1 MKATSEEL
9 AIFVAVVESGSFS
22 RAAEQLGQA
31 NSAVS
36 RAVKKLEMKLGVSL
50 LNRTTR
56 QLSLTEEGERYFRRV
71 QQILQEMAAAETEIM
86 ESRNTPRGLLRID
99 AATPVMLHFLM
110 PLIKPFRER
119 YPEITLSLVSS
130 ETFINLIERK
140 VDVAI
145 RAGTLTDSSLRA
157 RPLFTSYRKII
168 ASPDYIAR
176 FGKPESVEELK
187 QHLCLGFS
195 EPISLNTWPIACSDG
210 QLHEIECGI
219 SSNSGETLKQLCL
232 SGNGIAC
239 LSDYMIDKEIARGE
253 LVELLADAPTAAIA
267 FSINGMVKFE
277 MPISRVSPC
286 FFSFQQCL
294 HKFFDRHGITR
305 RWPVDQRQIDII
317 GTQFFQALFQAW
329 D

>member
-1 MKATSEEL
+1 
-9 AIFVAVVESGSFS
+9 IFVSVVESGSFS

-71 QQILQEMAAAETEIM
+71 QSILQEMASAESEIM
-86 ESRNTPRGLLRID
+86 ETRNTPRGLLRID
-99 AATPVMLHFLM
+99 AATPVVLHFLM

-119 YPEITLSLVSS
+119 YPEVTLSLVSS
-130 ETFINLIERK
+130 ETIINLIERK

-157 RPLFTSYRKII
+157 RPLFNSYRKII
-168 ASPDYIAR
+168 ASPDYISR
-176 FGKPESVEELK
+176 YGKPETIDDLK
-187 QHLCLGFS
+187 QHVCLGFT
-195 EPISLNTWPIACSDG
+195 EPASLNTWPIACSDG
-210 QLHEIECGI
+210 QLHEVKYGL

-253 LVELLADAPTAAIA
+253 LVELMADKVLPVAMPFSAVYYSDRAVSTRIRAFIDFLSEHVKTAPGGAVREA
-267 FSINGMVKFE
+267 
-277 MPISRVSPC
+277 
-286 FFSFQQCL
+286 
-294 HKFFDRHGITR
+294 
-305 RWPVDQRQIDII
+305 
-317 GTQFFQALFQAW
+317 
-329 D
+329 

>member
-56 QLSLTEEGERYFRRV
+56 QLSLTEEGERYFRNV
-71 QQILQEMAAAETEIM
+71 QQILQAMAAAENEVM
-86 ESRNTPRGLLRID
+86 ESKQTPRGLLRID
-99 AATPVMLHFLM
+99 AATPVMLHLLM

-119 YPEITLSLVSS
+119 YPEMTLSLVSS

-145 RAGTLTDSSLRA
+145 RVGNLTDSSLRA
-157 RPLFTSYRKII
+157 RPLFNSCRKII
-168 ASPDYIAR
+168 ASPEYLAAR
-176 FGKPESVEELK
+176 GTPQSAEDLIS
-187 QHLCLGFS
+187 HICLGFT
-195 EPISLNTWPIACSDG
+195 EPSSLNRWPVAQADG
-210 QLHEIECGI
+210 QLLEITPGL

-232 SGNGIAC
+232 TGNGIAC
-239 LSDYMIDKEIARGE
+239 LSDFMIDREIESGE
-253 LVELLADAPTAAIA
+253 FVELLADKRLP
-267 FSINGMVKFE
+267 VE
-277 MPISRVSPC
+277 MPFSAVYYSDRAVS
-286 FFSFQQCL
+286 
-294 HKFFDRHGITR
+294 TR
-305 RWPVDQRQIDII
+305 IRAFIDFLSDAVKQPPK
-317 GTQFFQALFQAW
+317 GP
-329 D
+329 